1 MLRSGILIFLLAVS
15 CQSIA
20 QGVEATRT
28 ISVSGKGYSTV
39 APDMARLSLSVVER
53 DPSLAVAQRS
63 VADVTERVLTL
74 LDELGVG
81 RQYIDSTGA
90 MVQPNYRWNRQ
101 TEQQEL
107 LGYIAER
114 QIDIEIRDLDVLG
127 NVVEGSV
134 KAGVNRVSPPVLDS
148 TERRKVYR
156 EALAR
161 AAADARDNA
170 GVLADSLGVKLGP
183 VIRID
188 AGGNPPPP
196 RPMMRVQQEAM
207 AAVELAPATYNA
219 GDIRFDA
226 VISAEFELQ

>member
-1 MLRSGILIFLLAVS
+1 MLRSGIFIFLLSVS

-20 QGVEATRT
+20 QDVEAPRT

-39 APDMARLSLSVVER
+39 VPDMARLSLSVVER
-53 DPSLAVAQRS
+53 DPSLALAQQTVAE
-63 VADVTERVLTL
+63 VTARVLTL
-74 LDELGVG
+74 LDKLGVG

-90 MVQPNYRWNRQ
+90 TVQPNYRWNRQ
-101 TEQQEL
+101 TEQQDL

-114 QIDIEIRDLDVLG
+114 RIDIEIRDLDILG
-127 NVVEGSV
+127 KVVEGSV

-170 GVLADSLGVKLGP
+170 GMLTDSLGVTLGP

-188 AGGNPPPP
+188 AGGNLPPP
-196 RPMMRVQQEAM
+196 RPMRRMQQETM
-207 AAVELAPATYNA
+207 VAAELAPATYNA

-226 VISAEFELQ
+226 VISVVFALQ